1 MQLTIICKQ
10 GNGRISLRGFQCAL
24 QGLWMNDRLAGL
36 RPTTRSRSARL
47 KPPALG
53 RLTVC
58 RVTVGWVAVGW
69 VAVGWAASLVLSAP
83 ALSTSIEPVPAPTG
97 TIRPAPQEIPLEIP
111 ALPLREALTSFGR
124 QTGLQILYTPDL
136 ISDRRSQTLSGRMDP
151 TVALSILL
159 SGTDLAF
166 EIRDRVV
173 TIGRLQE
180 NPGLLP
186 GLMVEGSTP
195 SAGQVAR
202 NPAHGRSAGK
212 TATPV
217 EDQPQGL
224 SIVTR
229 EELNQRDVQDINGA
243 LAYSAGVHPIDYPGG
258 QGAIDVFV
266 RGFRQSSESVM
277 IDGLRSGYNPYGI
290 EYEPFGMER
299 VEVLKGPTSTL
310 YGAMPPGGA
319 ISLTSKRPTASPFH
333 RLQLQSG
340 SHDRRQVTV
349 DLGDRIDT
357 EGTLR
362 YRLTMLSRRS
372 GTQVEHTPDDR
383 LYVAPALSWSVG
395 EGTDITLL
403 ASYLDFRKMGAE
415 QSFPA
420 SGTVLDNPYGRL
432 DSNLFLGYP
441 GLSSYRSRTLSAG
454 YDIRHAF
461 ARNWTMTQT
470 LRYSHSRVGYLS
482 SWAASGLLEADRLY
496 RFGLQDRPKTSSTL
510 LVDTKLQGSAATGP
524 LRHSLLAGI
533 DHGRYR
539 AHETRRNGTVT
550 NALDV
555 FDPVYGGPY
564 GWDTI
569 LARDLTDSIRQ
580 TGLYAQ
586 DEIATGNWRLTLGG
600 RLDWSYTGSVGR
612 LSGGPLLERTQFDR
626 AFTKRAGLAY
636 RFGNGLTPY
645 AGYSTSFQPN
655 SDSDVQGH
663 PFSPSR
669 GTQWEAGLR
678 YRPASFDGLFSLSL
692 FRAVQ
697 RGLTTADPDN
707 PGYSLQTGEARSRG
721 VELEGKAALGNAT
734 ELTAAYSFTD
744 AQVTRD
750 TPYPGGTDRTGK
762 RVASVPRH
770 AAAVWLRRHIEEG
783 AAGGLTAGLGMRY
796 VGATYNASNSVRV
809 PPYLLVDVSFGY
821 DLGRL
826 GPALDG
832 TSIALTATN
841 LFDRRYFSPGFYDNS
856 VFYGNRRAV
865 LATLSYS
872 W

>member
-1 MQLTIICKQ
+1 M
-10 GNGRISLRGFQCAL
+10 
-24 QGLWMNDRLAGL
+24 
-36 RPTTRSRSARL
+36 
-47 KPPALG
+47 
-53 RLTVC
+53 
-58 RVTVGWVAVGW
+58 
-69 VAVGWAASLVLSAP
+69 AAWSVSLVLPAP
-83 ALSTSIEPVPAPTG
+83 ALSNSIAPVPAPTD
-97 TIRPAPQEIPLEIP
+97 TVRPAPQEMPLEIP
-111 ALPLREALTSFGR
+111 AQPLREALTSLGH
-124 QTGLQILYTPDL
+124 QTGLQILFSPDL
-136 ISDRRSQTLSGRMDP
+136 LADRQSQSLSGRMDP
-151 TVALSILL
+151 AVALSILL

-166 EIRDRVV
+166 DMRDRVV
-173 TIGRLQE
+173 TIGRMQE
-180 NPGLLP
+180 NPGFLP
-186 GLMVEGSTP
+186 GLAVEGRP
-195 SAGQVAR
+195 MSAGQAAR
-202 NPAHGRSAGK
+202 SPTPDRSVGK
-212 TATPV
+212 TPIPV
-217 EDQPQGL
+217 EDRPQGL
-224 SIVTR
+224 SIVTG
-229 EELNQRDVQDINGA
+229 EELDQRDVQDINGA
-243 LAYSAGVHPIDYPGG
+243 LAYSAGIRPIDYPGG

-277 IDGLRSGYNPYGI
+277 LDGLRSGYNPYGI
-290 EYEPFGMER
+290 EYEPFGVER
-299 VEVLKGPTSTL
+299 LEVLKGPASTL

-319 ISLTSKRPTASPFH
+319 IALTSKRPTASPFH

-340 SHDRRQVTV
+340 SHDRRQVTA
-349 DLGDRIDT
+349 DLSDRFDA

-362 YRLTMLSRRS
+362 YRLTVLSRRS
-372 GTQVEHTPDDR
+372 GTQVDRTPDDR

-395 EGTDITLL
+395 EETDITLL

-420 SGTVLDNPYGRL
+420 SGTVQDNPYGRL
-432 DSNLFLGYP
+432 DSSLFLGYP

-454 YDIRHAF
+454 YDIRHAL
-461 ARNWTMTQT
+461 AADWSVSQT

-496 RFGLQDRPKTSSTL
+496 RFGLQDRPKTSATL
-510 LVDTKLQGSAATGP
+510 LVDSRLQGALVTGP

-539 AHETRRNGTVT
+539 AHETRRNGTVVD
-550 NALDV
+550 ALDV

-586 DEIATGNWRLTLGG
+586 DEIAAGNWRLTLGG
-600 RLDWSYTGSVGR
+600 RLDWSHTGSVGR

-626 AFTKRAGLAY
+626 AFNKRAGLAY
-636 RFGNGLTPY
+636 RFEDGLTPY
-645 AGYSTSFQPN
+645 AGFSTSFQPN
-655 SDSDVQGH
+655 SDSDVQGR

-669 GTQWEAGLR
+669 GTEWEAGLR
-678 YRPASFDGLFSLSL
+678 YRPAGLNGLVSLSL

-707 PGYSLQTGEARSRG
+707 PGYSLQTGEVLSRG
-721 VELEGKAALGNAT
+721 VELEGKAALGDGT
-734 ELTAAYSFTD
+734 ELTAAYSYTD

-750 TPYPGGTDRTGK
+750 TPYPGEPDRTGK

-770 AAAVWLRRHIEEG
+770 AAAVWLRRQIEEG
-783 AAGGLTAGLGMRY
+783 AAGGLTTGIGLRY

-809 PPYLLVDVSFGY
+809 PSYLLVDVSLGY

-832 TSIALTATN
+832 AGIALTATN
-841 LFDRRYFSPGFYDNS
+841 LFDRRYFSPGFYENS